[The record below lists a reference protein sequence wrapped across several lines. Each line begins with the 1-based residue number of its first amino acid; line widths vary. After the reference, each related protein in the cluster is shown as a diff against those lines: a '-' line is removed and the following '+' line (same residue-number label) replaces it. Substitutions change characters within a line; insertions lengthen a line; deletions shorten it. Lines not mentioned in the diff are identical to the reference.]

1 MLYAFT
7 FVPRYGLVRGIW
19 YSVFHSVSAFC
30 NAGIDILGTDSLSF
44 YVENVLVNL
53 ITMSLVIA
61 GGIGFIVWWDL
72 GKNIKKVCTREITL
86 GNLWK
91 NLQLHSKL
99 VINMTV
105 ILLVTGMVFIL
116 IFEYDNPE
124 TIGTLTPGGK
134 VLASAFQSVTTRTA
148 GFLTIDQAGLRDQSV
163 LVSLLLMFIGGS
175 PMGTAG
181 GIKTTTIAVLIL
193 TVNTYLRGKQDVEVY
208 HRKLRELQVR
218 AAIAVSM
225 ISFAVL
231 IAVVIVLSVMM
242 PHADFV
248 DITYELTSALGTVG

>member
-7 FVPRYGLVRGIW
+7 FVPRYGVARGIW

-30 NAGIDILGTDSLSF
+30 NAGIDILGPDSLSS
-44 YVENVLVNL
+44 YVENVPVNL
-53 ITMSLVIA
+53 ITMLLIIT

-72 GKNIKKVCTREITL
+72 GKNIRKVYRREITL
-86 GNLWK
+86 RNLWK

-99 VINMTV
+99 VLNMTA
-105 ILLVTGMVFIL
+105 ILLVAGMVFIL

-193 TVNTYLRGKQDVEVY
+193 TVNAYLRG
-208 HRKLRELQVR
+208 
-218 AAIAVSM
+218 
-225 ISFAVL
+225 
-231 IAVVIVLSVMM
+231 
-242 PHADFV
+242 
-248 DITYELTSALGTVG
+248 